1 MDKIITYKK
10 YKILMLLLILIINSG
25 CSQKVKIRSL
35 EPAEIGRASTAKKV
49 TVMEFKN
56 DRIGLSDKIEAKL
69 SNKKIDSKSY
79 FTMINRK
86 DFNKIIEEQK
96 IQNSGLV
103 DVSTVVEVGNLIGAE
118 AIISGNVGR
127 ATSNDTHFLEPRI
140 ACADKKCKTF
150 RTYNVR
156 CTKRVVGLSAEIRM
170 VDVTKGDIIYADTMR
185 RTSEYKHCVDDSRAF
200 PSTEIAAQKLAD
212 TIAENFTSKLTPH
225 YRFFEVVLLEKP
237 DIDYNKQDEKLL
249 DVSLEY
255 IKQNRFDKAERFL
268 IDLVDATQQK
278 SYVPF
283 YNLGVIKE
291 AQGAYSEAQKYYK
304 MADDLVVEPVEEI
317 NGAYVRIQNLIQ
329 KSNMAKEQIVR

>member
-1 MDKIITYKK
+1 
-10 YKILMLLLILIINSG
+10 MLLLILIINSG

-35 EPAEIGRASTAKKV
+35 EPAEINRTSTAKKV

-69 SNKKIDSKSY
+69 SNKKIDNKNY

-86 DFNKIIEEQK
+86 DFNKIVEEQK

-118 AIISGNVGR
+118 AIVSGNVGR
-127 ATSNDTHFLEPRI
+127 ATSNDTHFLESRI
-140 ACADKKCKTF
+140 SCADKKCKTF
-150 RTYNVR
+150 KIYKVR

-170 VDVTKGDIIYADTMR
+170 VDVTKGDIIYADTMHK
-185 RTSEYKHCVDDSRAF
+185 TSEWKHCIDDSHSL
-200 PSTEIAAQKLAD
+200 PSKEIAAQKLAD
-212 TIAENFTSKLTPH
+212 TIAESFTSKLTPH
-225 YRFFEVVLLEKP
+225 YRFFEVYLLEKP
-237 DIDYNKQDEKLL
+237 DIDYNNRDEKLL
-249 DVSLEY
+249 KVSLEY
-255 IKQNRFDKAERFL
+255 IKQNRLDKAERFL

-291 AQGAYSEAQKYYK
+291 AQGAYKEAQKYYEI
-304 MADDLVVEPVEEI
+304 ADDLVVEPVEEI
-317 NGAYVRIQNLIQ
+317 SSAYVRIQNLIQ
-329 KSNMAKEQIVR
+329 KSDMANEQIVR